1 MTFVDLTSGGRLSY
15 VLGADHPVIS
25 DARQHPDASAAA
37 NLAATLERVTG
48 LKFLSWHATAE
59 AARRQAEARARVRS
73 GRRGI
78 IACRGALADM
88 GARLV
93 AHGDALQTQKALE
106 QEAAAAIV
114 VETVQTQN
122 GVRVPPLEYFARL
135 RSACDA
141 AGALLIIDETEIGF
155 ARTGTLVSW
164 QKEDVVPDLV
174 PLSLAL
180 APGLDGGAVLA
191 RKELDLPPEP
201 GELPPEVATAALA
214 TIALLEREDV
224 PAKVRKLGKVL
235 QKGVIEMVETRRRW
249 AMDSRGRG
257 LVRGLTVCAGD
268 FLEVARL
275 LAQLVP
281 CLGEHE
287 LRDTGSE
294 DRIGKLERRRV
305 VPSGT
310 GRYKIGGDLDDIGH
324 GLEV

>member
-1 MTFVDLTSGGRLSY
+1 MTFVDLTSGGRLSH

-25 DARQHPDASAAA
+25 DARQHPDAGAVARLAAA
-37 NLAATLERVTG
+37 LERVTG
-48 LKFLSWHATAE
+48 LSLVSWHATAE
-59 AARRQAEARARVRS
+59 AARRQAEARARARS

-78 IACRGALADM
+78 IACRGALAEM

-106 QEAAAAIV
+106 QEAAAAFI

-135 RSACDA
+135 RRGLDA
-141 AGALLIIDETEIGF
+141 AKALLIIDESEIGF
-155 ARTGTLVSW
+155 ARTGVLTSW

-174 PLSLAL
+174 PLSLAV

-191 RKELDLPPEP
+191 RKELDFAPEP
-201 GELPPEVATAALA
+201 GELAPEVATAALA
-214 TIALLEREDV
+214 TLEFIEREDV

-257 LVRGLTVCAGD
+257 LVRGLTVWDDPEIVIAGCRERGVTIARAGENALMFAPPLVTD
-268 FLEVARL
+268 AEALSQTLRAVSEVM
-275 LAQLVP
+275 
-281 CLGEHE
+281 
-287 LRDTGSE
+287 GSE
-294 DRIGKLERRRV
+294 R
-305 VPSGT
+305 
-310 GRYKIGGDLDDIGH
+310 
-324 GLEV
+324 